1 MQPEILIR
9 RDFLKAFGLGGMLA
23 AAGFRA
29 SADGVH
35 AAAQSGG
42 AARQADWT
50 RFGFDLHNTRFNDR
64 ETTIGRENVSR
75 LKLKWKFP
83 AGGGFQNTPC
93 VVGDRAYI
101 GSFDAHIYALDV
113 KTGRQIWK
121 FDTETPA
128 QRRGESD
135 MRSSLQYAEGKLFF
149 GNGYGDC
156 SAFCLDA
163 ASGKVLWK
171 TALDEDIL
179 RNQAHISYSPT
190 YYQGLVF
197 FGTSSGK
204 SHILCLDA
212 ETGAI
217 RWKFKVVEASD
228 VGGGAVWTSAAIDE
242 QHEIVYN
249 VTGNAKTFM
258 PPGPMLFVNSII
270 AHDMRS
276 GRMIWHHQE
285 RPADPFDFD
294 FGCHPMLFD
303 ATYPPGRAV
312 RNCVAA
318 GNKSGAIVA
327 LDRYTGEVYW
337 RARFPTGPRG
347 GGPRMS
353 ATAFAYNRVYLT
365 AGAVGSVG
373 STSSAAVALNAYSG
387 EIEWWTPNEMGAN
400 APIAV
405 ANRVFYQGLL
415 NGKMQAFDTEDGR
428 MLWEFQTS
436 GTHRGG
442 PSVANGVLYTT
453 SNAADVASAAGS
465 SGDNA
470 VYAFTIDGK

>member
-1 MQPEILIR
+1 MSKPIVVR
-9 RDFLKAFGLGGMLA
+9 RDFLKAFGMGGLLA
-23 AAGFRA
+23 AAGVRSNA
-29 SADGVH
+29 VR
-35 AAAQSGG
+35 AAARQGHADTG
-42 AARQADWT
+42 QADWT
-50 RFGFDLHNTRFNDR
+50 RFGFDLHNTRFNSR
-64 ETTIGRENVSR
+64 ETTIGPQNVGR

-83 AGGGFQNTPC
+83 ADGGFQNTPT
-93 VVGDRAYI
+93 VVGDRVYV
-101 GSFDAHIYALDV
+101 GSFDANIYAIDAR
-113 KTGRQIWK
+113 TGKQLWR

-135 MRSSLQYAEGKLFF
+135 MRSSPQYADGKLFF

-163 ASGKVLWK
+163 ATGKLLWK
-171 TALDEDIL
+171 TKLDDDIL
-179 RNQAHISYSPT
+179 RNQAHISFSPT

-197 FGTSSGK
+197 FGTSSGRA
-204 SHILCLDA
+204 HILCLDA
-212 ETGAI
+212 ESGAI
-217 RWKFKVVEASD
+217 RWKFQVVEATN

-242 QHEIVYN
+242 QHGLVYN

-276 GRMIWHHQE
+276 GRMIWYHQE

-303 ATYPPGRAV
+303 ATYAAGRAL
-312 RNCVAA
+312 RQCVAA

-353 ATAFAYNRVYLT
+353 ATTVGYNRIFLV

-387 EIEWWTPNEMGAN
+387 EVEWWAPNEIGAN
-400 APIAV
+400 APVAL

-415 NGKMQAFDTEDGR
+415 NGKIQALDTEDGR
-428 MLWEFQTS
+428 LLWEFQTA
-436 GTHRGG
+436 GVHRGG
-442 PSVANGVLYTT
+442 PSIANGTLYAT
-453 SNAADVASAAGS
+453 SNAADAGASGRP
-465 SGDNA
+465 GENA
-470 VYAFTIDGK
+470 VYAFSIDGK